1 MAADANLIKGAAAAY
16 GAGTAAK
23 QTGGD
28 ALGSMAAGLIERVDA
43 RTADVKKKTD
53 EAKERRR
60 AMDDK
65 FFDNQEKALLQ
76 GGALGTAEF
85 DLTER
90 KVKGLKKQYDRC
102 ALGDDACQRK
112 VMMQLSQES
121 QALTAMK
128 DTRKLNA
135 EAMSTLRSDVTQ
147 DEKHIMGVF
156 SNSMSGEYTIDE
168 DALGEKTYTF
178 KMPDGSDL
186 EMPANEV
193 QRLFD
198 KQQDAVGSKATKDM
212 ALAEIKRGQN
222 GEAFDE
228 YKTAA
233 TFDNL
238 LKDDNSFMSA
248 LHDDWGVGNFSASI
262 DNKIANEI
270 QALNFAGENLASAG
284 ISMPLEDGEANWYEK
299 ISMKD
304 AGEIKRRLMNPTTP
318 EEKEATKKVLKQYY
332 VDAMKQQHEQGKRQ
346 TQQAALAKQKE
357 DEFTLYKETHKNNL
371 RIALEN
377 AKDENERRQISIKFA
392 NDMTKKAQDH
402 YNNVN
407 EETDKLAVQQS
418 NAESQWNAITFDK
431 GEKPVSK
438 AQTYMENFRDILG
451 DDVTDIRYGTNFVDE
466 QGNTQ
471 AKGYYAVIN
480 VDDGKGG
487 TKEVNQLIS
496 KSDDLT
502 YDNVNRYL
510 DPEKMRVKKQG
521 GQTQAPNYSPEQV
534 AAWLEQNPDHP
545 QYEEI
550 KQKLQG

>member
-1 MAADANLIKGAAAAY
+1 MAADANLIKSAATAY
-16 GAGTAAK
+16 GAGIAAK
-23 QTGGD
+23 QAGGD
-28 ALGSMAAGLIERVDA
+28 ALGSMAAGLIGRVDA
-43 RTADVKKKTD
+43 RTADVKKRTE

-65 FFDNQEKALLQ
+65 FFENQEKALLQ

-85 DLTER
+85 DLTQR

-135 EAMSTLRSDVTQ
+135 EAMSTLRSDVTP

-156 SNSMSGEYTIDE
+156 SNSMSGDYTIDE

-193 QRLFD
+193 QRLFE
-198 KQQDAVGSKATKDM
+198 KQQDAVGSKTTKDM
-212 ALAEIKRGQN
+212 ALAEIKRGQS

-270 QALNFAGENLASAG
+270 QGLSSAGQQLALAG
-284 ISMPLEDGEANWYEK
+284 ISMPLEEGEENWYDK

-318 EEKEATKKVLKQYY
+318 EEKEITKTVLKEYY
-332 VDAMKQQHEQGKRQ
+332 VDSMKQQHEQGRQ
-346 TQQAALAKQKE
+346 QAQQAALAKQKE

-377 AKDENERRQISIKFA
+377 AKDENERAQIAIKFE
-392 NDMTKKAQDH
+392 NDMKKKSQDY
-402 YNNVN
+402 YNKINQSTD
-407 EETDKLAVQQS
+407 EEAITQGNL
-418 NAESQWNAITFDK
+418 EEQWNNINFDE

-438 AQTYMENFRDILG
+438 AQKYTQAFRNILG
-451 DDVTDIRYGTNFVDE
+451 NDEVDIRYGTDFVDE
-466 QGNTQ
+466 QGNTIS
-471 AKGYYAVIN
+471 KGYYQVIN
-480 VDDGKGG
+480 VEENGK
-487 TKEVNQLIS
+487 TVQVNQLIS
-496 KSDDLT
+496 QGEDMT
-502 YDNVNRYL
+502 YDDVNRYKTKAARIKKGNITPVPPANDF
-510 DPEKMRVKKQG
+510 DPNDIG
-521 GQTQAPNYSPEQV
+521 
-534 AAWLEQNPDHP
+534 
-545 QYEEI
+545 
-550 KQKLQG
+550 

>member
-23 QTGGD
+23 QAGGD
-28 ALGSMAAGLIERVDA
+28 ALGSMAAGLIGRADA

-135 EAMSTLRSDVTQ
+135 EAMSTLRSDVTP

-186 EMPANEV
+186 KMPANEV
-193 QRLFD
+193 QRLFE
-198 KQQDAVGSKATKDM
+198 KQQDAVGSKTTKDM
-212 ALAEIKRGQN
+212 ALAEIERGQN

-262 DNKIANEI
+262 DKKIANELEALKNNPNI
-270 QALNFAGENLASAG
+270 QGLDIPLDSGET
-284 ISMPLEDGEANWYEK
+284 NWYEN
-299 ISMKD
+299 ISKED
-304 AGEIKRRLMNPTTP
+304 EALIKQRLMNPTTP
-318 EEKEATKKVLKQYY
+318 EEKEITKTVLKEYY
-332 VDAMKQQHEQGKRQ
+332 VDAMRQQNEKGVKKAND
-346 TQQAALAKQKE
+346 AALAAQQKE
-357 DEFTLYKETHKNNL
+357 TNKYLFAEFKNNL
-371 RIALEN
+371 
-377 AKDENERRQISIKFA
+377 AKDLDGAQTT
-392 NDMTKKAQDH
+392 NDMIKAQQDH
-402 YNNVN
+402 LNDLEQIAAKEENIISREDKKKGLAQQAVIDYWNNKVIPKSEKERLEFN
-407 EETDKLAVQQS
+407 KQGPTDKAQHFS
-418 NAESQWNAITFDK
+418 REIKTATGDNTINIKYS
-431 GEKPVSK
+431 GKPFTDSSGRQVS
-438 AQTYMENFRDILG
+438 G
-451 DDVTDIRYGTNFVDE
+451 
-466 QGNTQ
+466 
-471 AKGYYAVIN
+471 GYYIPQTEDV
-480 VDDGKGG
+480 VDPKTGKVTGEQ
-487 TKEVNQLIS
+487 KQVFQLIS
-496 KSDDLT
+496 EGDNIEATDILSFIKKGSSIGSFAGNKDDLNNAGT
-502 YDNVNRYL
+502 SR
-510 DPEKMRVKKQG
+510 
-521 GQTQAPNYSPEQV
+521 
-534 AAWLEQNPDHP
+534 
-545 QYEEI
+545 
-550 KQKLQG
+550 